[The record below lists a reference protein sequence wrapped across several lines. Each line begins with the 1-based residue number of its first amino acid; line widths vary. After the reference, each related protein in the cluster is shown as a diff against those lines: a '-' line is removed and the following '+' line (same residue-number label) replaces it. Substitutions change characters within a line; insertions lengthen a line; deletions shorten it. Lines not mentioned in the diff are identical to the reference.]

1 MSQVTQQIESKVF
14 TTIPSDLSA
23 AERSTIL
30 SDPTSNS
37 PPPTP
42 ATHHEQHY
50 FRDRRQSWLERMTD
64 AAGGHRLLGCAAAGT
79 FITGLWLAT
88 FTVGL
93 SIPSQP
99 FRDRLLT
106 MGSTVPDQVNGAAG
120 IGFPEAVSDVA
131 MVAISFTPTNLAL
144 LCCVSAL
151 AGCLG
156 RMASTNGV
164 VERCRSEAV
173 QVSTVSSSSTPSTST
188 TPAQT
193 ASISTSERSITSSDA
208 DKVSPLAPAISAVT
222 WGFFIYLVALSGTL
236 IISGEPFKNASPEQ
250 YVRMASSASLA
261 AFVVGWKPD
270 ILNQLLDKM
279 RGSPMFGSAP
289 AK

>member
-1 MSQVTQQIESKVF
+1 MSLVSDVTEAIEGKSK
-14 TTIPSDLSA
+14 PSGPTAKPIIHPQTPHDRTNDLF
-23 AERSTIL
+23 
-30 SDPTSNS
+30 
-37 PPPTP
+37 
-42 ATHHEQHY
+42 HHH
-50 FRDRRQSWLERMTD
+50 RQSWLARMTE
-64 AAGGHRLLGCAAAGT
+64 AAGGHRLLGCAFAGT
-79 FITGLWLAT
+79 CITGLWLAT

-106 MGSTVPDQVNGAAG
+106 MGSTAPDTANQASSL
-120 IGFPEAVSDVA
+120 GFIEAVSDVA

-156 RMASTNGV
+156 RMATTNGIV
-164 VERCRSEAV
+164 QRHRAQAV
-173 QVSTVSSSSTPSTST
+173 QIDTVSSAT
-188 TPAQT
+188 TPATPTTPTQT
-193 ASISTSERSITSSDA
+193 ASISTTERSITSSDA

-236 IISGEPFKNASPEQ
+236 IISGEPFKSASPEQ
-250 YVRMASSASLA
+250 YIRMASSASLA

>member
-1 MSQVTQQIESKVF
+1 MPQITQQVESKVF
-14 TTIPSDLSA
+14 TTTPGGPSDA
-23 AERSTIL
+23 APSTGVP
-30 SDPTSNS
+30 DPTAM
-37 PPPTP
+37 TLP
-42 ATHHEQHY
+42 AKPAARREQHFY
-50 FRDRRQSWLERMTD
+50 RDRHQSWIERMTD

-106 MGSTVPDQVNGAAG
+106 MGSTAPDHVNEAST
-120 IGFPEAVSDVA
+120 IGFPEAVSNVA

-156 RMASTNGV
+156 RMATTNGV
-164 VERCRSEAV
+164 VERRRSEAI
-173 QVSTVSSSSTPSTST
+173 QIDTVSSSTTPPGSTA
-188 TPAQT
+188 PAQT
-193 ASISTSERSITSSDA
+193 ASVSTSERSVTSTDA

-279 RGSPMFGSAP
+279 RGSPMFGNAP

>member
-1 MSQVTQQIESKVF
+1 
-14 TTIPSDLSA
+14 
-23 AERSTIL
+23 
-30 SDPTSNS
+30 
-37 PPPTP
+37 
-42 ATHHEQHY
+42 
-50 FRDRRQSWLERMTD
+50 MTD

-106 MGSTVPDQVNGAAG
+106 MGSTVPDQVTGAAG